1 MYMGTIPEGE
11 NERYVVSL
19 EMLHEDEI
27 EDTLISFIYVP
38 EETIRATLEMD
49 EPTYED
55 MRTFT
60 VTNNGPIFLFIGEE
74 YTIEQLIDDSWM
86 IVPYQ
91 TDGQDIGIY
100 LKPNGT
106 HTHTIDI
113 STFPSGQ
120 YRFVKTMHADIY
132 EFRSNPRDS
141 VYR

>member
-60 VTNNGPIFLFIGEE
+60 VTNNGPFFLLERSIR
-74 YTIEQLIDDSWM
+74 LNSSSM
-86 IVPYQ
+86 
-91 TDGQDIGIY
+91 
-100 LKPNGT
+100 T
-106 HTHTIDI
+106 H
-113 STFPSGQ
+113 G
-120 YRFVKTMHADIY
+120 
-132 EFRSNPRDS
+132 
-141 VYR
+141 